1 MPARILIIE
10 DDPSSLELVTYLLVR
25 AGYEAIPAANGLD
38 GSRRALSALADLVL
52 CDLQLPLMN
61 GYEVLKSLRNDPRTQ
76 DLRVIALTAFS
87 MQGDRDKVLAAG
99 FNGYMSKPIDPVTF
113 VRDVESYMAPNV
125 LAPRGTGA
133 G

>member
-10 DDPSSLELVTYLLVR
+10 DDPSSLELVTYLLGR
-25 AGYEAIPAANGLD
+25 AGYETIPAMNGLD
-38 GSRRALSALADLVL
+38 GSRCALSALPDLVL

-61 GYEVLKSLRNDPRTQ
+61 GYEVLRSLRNDPRTQ

-99 FNGYMSKPIDPVTF
+99 FNGYMSKPIDPETF
-113 VRDVESYMAPNV
+113 VRDVETYLAPDV